1 MQVSNLFVCV
11 MGMGVTFIGLTC
23 IILLT
28 LLMGRVMRLFGKEEP
43 PQTASAAVPAAPH
56 APAAPPD
63 GLTEEVKVA
72 ILTAL
77 MQEPGFR
84 MENVTR
90 IDIRKV

>member
-1 MQVSNLFVCV
+1 MQVSNWFVCV

-23 IILLT
+23 IIFLT
-28 LLMGRVMRLFGKEEP
+28 MLMGRVMRLFDKAEP
-43 PQTASAAVPAAPH
+43 PTAPAAVPAS
-56 APAAPPD
+56 PAVPAVPAD